1 MRVSKLGREYPRM
14 IKGKGGVSVKL
25 HRLDAED
32 RDRVLEFARGLREE
46 DLLFLRVDLTR
57 PEVIE
62 GIVHDQEFDRRI
74 TLLAIED
81 GHVVGYGSLGRS
93 DLDWTR
99 HIGEIRVIVDPE
111 YRTQG
116 IGALLAQ
123 ELFHVAQDIGLSK
136 VMARMVREQ
145 AGARAMFE
153 RLGFQAEA
161 LLADWVMDRDGKTR
175 DLVLMSYDIT
185 ALTN

>member
-1 MRVSKLGREYPRM
+1 MELLPFEREAWRGGYRLADLASVFAQFGRY
-14 IKGKGGVSVKL
+14 GGETGGTFRANL
-25 HRLDAED
+25 LN
-32 RDRVLEFARGLREE
+32 VLES
-46 DLLFLRVDLTR
+46 
-57 PEVIE
+57 
-62 GIVHDQEFDRRI
+62 
-74 TLLAIED
+74 ED
-81 GHVVGYGSLGRS
+81 GRVVGYGSLGRS

-99 HIGEIRVIVDPE
+99 HIGEIRVLVDPE

-123 ELFHVAQDIGLSK
+123 ELFNVAQDIGLSK
-136 VMARMVREQ
+136 VTARMVREQ